1 MFCYIGLIIF
11 LLALI
16 SFGKLWRVGIDKE
29 KSNELITKG
38 IFRYSRNPIFVF
50 MDIYFLGIA
59 LIYPTIIFIIASMMT
74 IIFIHLQILQ
84 EENFLSK
91 KFGEK
96 YFEYKKQ
103 TRRYI

>member
-1 MFCYIGLIIF
+1 
-11 LLALI
+11 
-16 SFGKLWRVGIDKE
+16 
-29 KSNELITKG
+29 
-38 IFRYSRNPIFVF
+38 

-59 LIYPTIIFIIASMMT
+59 LIYPTIIFIIASIVI

-84 EENFLSK
+84 EEKFLSN